1 MRKKNNNQLSIFD
14 IEFPQVPV
22 ELPAVIPAEIEETKL
37 KVEDMQNLCPY
48 KIPTIEEIMKH
59 IKSAVYRVDTHQLI
73 SDVFECGAI
82 SISNMVDLVS
92 KAEREERY
100 LQIMNKYQKDEQKLL
115 TEIFGMIYALL
126 SSVVYD
132 NGRFYDNLGELFM
145 RCNQGNKSVGQFF
158 TPYHISELMARA
170 VIGDE
175 ILEKAKNDEILT
187 LNDSCCGGGGMMMA
201 ALDVLKNKYNINY
214 ARNCFILCSD
224 IDIRCV
230 HMTYLQLSLA
240 GVPAIVRHQNSLTQE
255 TWSEWRTPAFI
266 FQYLRFSK
274 YENLGLRRQK
284 SA

>member
-1 MRKKNNNQLSIFD
+1 MRKKNDNQLSIFD

-22 ELPAVIPAEIEETKL
+22 ELPAVIPAEIEGTKL

-59 IKSAVYRVDTHQLI
+59 IKSAVYRVDTHQLM

-132 NGRFYDNLGELFM
+132 NGRF
-145 RCNQGNKSVGQFF
+145 
-158 TPYHISELMARA
+158 
-170 VIGDE
+170 
-175 ILEKAKNDEILT
+175 
-187 LNDSCCGGGGMMMA
+187 
-201 ALDVLKNKYNINY
+201 
-214 ARNCFILCSD
+214 
-224 IDIRCV
+224 
-230 HMTYLQLSLA
+230 
-240 GVPAIVRHQNSLTQE
+240 
-255 TWSEWRTPAFI
+255 
-266 FQYLRFSK
+266 
-274 YENLGLRRQK
+274 
-284 SA
+284 

>member
-1 MRKKNNNQLSIFD
+1 MRKKNDNQLSIFD

-115 TEIFGMIYALL
+115 
-126 SSVVYD
+126 
-132 NGRFYDNLGELFM
+132 
-145 RCNQGNKSVGQFF
+145 
-158 TPYHISELMARA
+158 
-170 VIGDE
+170 
-175 ILEKAKNDEILT
+175 
-187 LNDSCCGGGGMMMA
+187 
-201 ALDVLKNKYNINY
+201 
-214 ARNCFILCSD
+214 
-224 IDIRCV
+224 
-230 HMTYLQLSLA
+230 
-240 GVPAIVRHQNSLTQE
+240 
-255 TWSEWRTPAFI
+255 
-266 FQYLRFSK
+266 
-274 YENLGLRRQK
+274 
-284 SA
+284 